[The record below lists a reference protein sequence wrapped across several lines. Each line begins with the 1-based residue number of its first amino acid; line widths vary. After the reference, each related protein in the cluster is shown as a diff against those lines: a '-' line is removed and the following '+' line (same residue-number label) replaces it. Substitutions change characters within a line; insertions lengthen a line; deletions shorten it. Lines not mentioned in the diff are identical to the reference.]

1 MTLIMS
7 GKQAKLLR
15 KLAHELTRDAPGET
29 DIMYNQLKR
38 IGTRVIN
45 GKAIAKCQR

>member
-1 MTLIMS
+1 MS

-15 KLAHELTRDAPGET
+15 KLAIELTRDAPAGAGVIYE
-29 DIMYNQLKR
+29 QLKK

-45 GKAIAKCQR
+45 GKVVAKCQR